1 MEKFVISVDQGTTS
15 TRAIIFNEAGMDL
28 AYGQLEHKQI
38 VTQPGWVE
46 HDAMEIWDNA
56 RAVVGQALGSLN
68 ITRHSIA
75 AVGITNQRETTVI
88 WNKHT
93 GIPVYK
99 ALVWQDTR
107 TQPIV
112 DRLAA
117 NGGINRFREIT
128 GLPLAT
134 FFSGTKIMWILEK
147 I

>member
-15 TRAIIFNEAGMDL
+15 TRAIIFNEAGEAL
-28 AYGQLEHKQI
+28 STGQLEHKQI
-38 VTQPGWVE
+38 MSQAGWVE

-75 AVGITNQRETTVI
+75 AVGITNQRETSVI

-93 GIPVYK
+93 GITVYN

-112 DRLAA
+112 DRLAQD
-117 NGGINRFREIT
+117 GGINRFR
-128 GLPLAT
+128 
-134 FFSGTKIMWILEK
+134 
-147 I
+147 